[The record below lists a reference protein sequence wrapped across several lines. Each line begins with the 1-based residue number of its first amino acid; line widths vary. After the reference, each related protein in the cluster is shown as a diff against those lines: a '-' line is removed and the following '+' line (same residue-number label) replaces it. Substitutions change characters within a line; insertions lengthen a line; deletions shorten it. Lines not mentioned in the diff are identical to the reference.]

1 MKNIETECINGAI
14 GTGDL
19 VLSSPDDEYACL
31 VGAVIE
37 IQKAGTP
44 EHETENL
51 GDDVHVNFSF
61 ADYSAQRKKE
71 IGKMF
76 SDLYE
81 QKMTFADCP
90 IDDVIMPPEA
100 LVRITE
106 IDRDM
111 LAGLLNSEKQATEF
125 FREIQEQEDKIMAK
139 KAMENQEMEQKQAQE
154 ETAQPAQKTE
164 QELAEERHYLFDA
177 PISELAEHAGVS
189 MDEAVKLRV
198 MAMVKLAPPKMEI
211 TVRPVEPQGNLY
223 GFARITVGGITI
235 NDFKIV
241 ENKDGELFVGMP
253 SRPDGKGGYRS
264 MAYVDKDIREE
275 FNAAV
280 IEEYHTAV
288 ERVQARAAALKDK
301 PRMAEQMEKAGKQAA
316 EHNASRPA
324 STKER
329 TAER

>member
-31 VGAVIE
+31 VGAVMD
-37 IQKAGTP
+37 IQKAETP
-44 EHETENL
+44 EHETDNMD
-51 GDDVHVNFSF
+51 DDVHIDFSKSK
-61 ADYSAQRKKE
+61 YSVRRIKQIE
-71 IGKMF
+71 KMF
-76 SDLYE
+76 SKLSG
-81 QKMTFADCP
+81 QQMTFADCP
-90 IDDVIMPPEA
+90 IDDMIMPPEA
-100 LVRITE
+100 LVRITGT
-106 IDRDM
+106 DRDT
-111 LAGLLNSEKQATEF
+111 LKGLLNSEKQAAEF
-125 FREIQEQEDKIMAK
+125 FREIQQREEKIMAK

-177 PISELAEHAGVS
+177 PISELAEHTGVS

>member
-1 MKNIETECINGAI
+1 MKNMETECINGTI
-14 GTGDL
+14 RVGDL
-19 VLSSPDDEYACL
+19 VLSSPDNEYACL
-31 VGAVIE
+31 VGAVMK

-44 EHETENL
+44 EHETDNMA
-51 GDDVHVNFSF
+51 DDVHIDFSKSK
-61 ADYSAQRKKE
+61 YSVRRIKQIE
-71 IGKMF
+71 KMF
-76 SDLYE
+76 SKLNG
-81 QKMTFADCP
+81 QQMTFADCP
-90 IDDVIMPPEA
+90 IDDVIMPPEI
-100 LVRITE
+100 LICITGT
-106 IDRDM
+106 DRDT
-111 LAGLLNSEKQATEF
+111 LKGLLNSEKQATEF
-125 FREIQEQEDKIMAK
+125 FREIQQREDKIMVK
-139 KAMENQEMEQKQAQE
+139 KIMENQEAEKKQVPTE
-154 ETAQPAQKTE
+154 VKQPTQKTE

-177 PISELAEHAGVS
+177 PISELAERAGVS
-189 MDEAVKLRV
+189 VDEAVKLRV

-280 IEEYHTAV
+280 IGEYHATV
-288 ERVQARAAALKDK
+288 KWVQAKAAALKDK

-316 EHNASRPA
+316 EHNAAHSAPA
-324 STKER
+324 KEK

>member
-1 MKNIETECINGAI
+1 MKNMETECINGTI
-14 GTGDL
+14 RVGDI

-31 VGAVIE
+31 IGAVMD

-44 EHETENL
+44 EHETDNMD
-51 GDDVHVNFSF
+51 DDVHIDFSKSK
-61 ADYSAQRKKE
+61 YSVRRIKQIE
-71 IGKMF
+71 KMF
-76 SDLYE
+76 SKLSG
-81 QKMTFADCP
+81 QQMTFADCP

-111 LAGLLNSEKQATEF
+111 LAGLLNSEKQAAEF
-125 FREIQEQEDKIMAK
+125 FREIQEQEDKIMVK
-139 KAMENQEMEQKQAQE
+139 KAMENQEMGQKQVQE
-154 ETAQPAQKTE
+154 ETAQSAQKTE

-177 PISELAEHAGVS
+177 PISELAEYAGVS
-189 MDEAVKLRV
+189 VDEAADMRVKAVLETT
-198 MAMVKLAPPKMEI
+198 PPKMEI

-301 PRMAEQMEKAGKQAA
+301 PRMTEQMEKAGKQAA

-324 STKER
+324 SAKER